1 MKKLSVLVAMLLVA
15 LMIFAACSTTPAEE
29 SSAAE
34 SSSAAASESV
44 EASSEA
50 PAESESAAASEEV
63 AEDTAAESQ
72 AKSDALIQTLQEDAA
87 ASDNSDVVIG
97 YNAGTETLEF
107 FNNVYGGLQYEADQ
121 YGAKL
126 LYACSNFDP
135 EQIIPKV
142 NTLMMQGAN
151 VIIDF
156 NVNSE
161 IGGNIVDVVKE
172 AGGAGVIGIDVEY
185 FSANG
190 TDRAWFMGAN
200 NQVAGE
206 LCGQAIANYSKEYKD
221 GQLDM
226 LVLFFNSE
234 NGDEVKKRMGGA
246 IDGLAQEG
254 IELTEDQIEWIDMG
268 GGGSDTTVAGKDKF
282 TSWLTAHPD
291 MTSVGVVGV
300 NDETMQGVLAAA
312 ETAGRADD
320 VILASHNVS
329 SQFIDQV
336 KQGGNK
342 CWTGSVAYYPERYGE
357 YLVPMAIA
365 MVHADPNVDIQ
376 QKITM
381 NHEFVTRD
389 MVEDYEQAY
398 DAYTAQWTE

>member
-1 MKKLSVLVAMLLVA
+1 MKKLSVLVAILLVA
-15 LMIFAACSTTPAEE
+15 LMVFSACSTPAAQE
-29 SSAAE
+29 SSAAP
-34 SSSAAASESV
+34 
-44 EASSEA
+44 ASSEA
-50 PAESESAAASEEV
+50 PASEAPASEAPASEEAAPAESAAAP
-63 AEDTAAESQ
+63 ADDAAASQ
-72 AKSDALIQTLQEDAA
+72 AKSDALVAELQAEAA
-87 ASDNSDVVIG
+87 ASDNADVVIG

-107 FNNVYGGLQYEADQ
+107 FNNVYGGLKDQ
-121 YGAKL
+121 AAKYGVKL
-126 LYACSNFDP
+126 LYACSNFDA

-142 NTLMMQGAN
+142 ETLMMQGAN

-156 NVNSE
+156 NVNSQ

-172 AGGAGVIGIDVEY
+172 KGGKGVVGIDVEY

-206 LCGQAIANYSKEYKD
+206 LCGQAIADYAKANKD
-221 GQLDM
+221 GKLEQ
-226 LVLFFNSE
+226 LVLFYNSE

-246 IDGLAQEG
+246 IQGLEKAG
-254 IELTEDQIEWIDMG
+254 ITLAEDQIEWIDMG

-336 KQGGNK
+336 KQGGNA
-342 CWTGSVAYYPERYGE
+342 CWTGSVGYYPERYGE
-357 YLVPMAIA
+357 YIIPMCIA
-365 MVHADPNVDIQ
+365 MVHDSKLVDIQ
-376 QKITM
+376 QKVTM
-381 NHEFVTRD
+381 NHVFVTRD
-389 MVEDYEQAY
+389 MVPDYEAG
-398 DAYTAQWTE
+398 YTEYTSTWAE